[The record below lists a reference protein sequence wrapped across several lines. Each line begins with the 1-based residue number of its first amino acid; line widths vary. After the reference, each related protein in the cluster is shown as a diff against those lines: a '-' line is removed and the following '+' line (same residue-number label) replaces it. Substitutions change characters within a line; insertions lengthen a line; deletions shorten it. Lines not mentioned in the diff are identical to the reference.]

1 MSIEYVCLYFVYAGF
16 IVRFVYDAY
25 HGLEVFEAGQGHTG
39 VHMLVEGNIAKFCSI
54 GEIKSKNY
62 CSCAVGVS
70 FEVPS

>member
-1 MSIEYVCLYFVYAGF
+1 M
-16 IVRFVYDAY
+16 YDSY